1 MRCDAA
7 SSWLCGRHVSV
18 ATAMPTAGPSFFF
31 LCRPTV
37 SCSTDAPKYSSSSP
51 SSTRY
56 NPLKRFHSGHA
67 PDVVR
72 RWIQSDHPLA
82 SQDRFTVASYNI
94 LGDRNAFTHRHLYGN
109 VPSIY
114 LKWNR
119 RKRVICDELAAWNS
133 DIVCLQEVDK
143 YFELS
148 DILAT
153 MEYAGS
159 YKRRTGD
166 TVDGCAIFWKAHNFR
181 LLEEESI
188 EFKAYGLRDNVAQL
202 SVFEADA

>member
-1 MRCDAA
+1 M
-7 SSWLCGRHVSV
+7 
-18 ATAMPTAGPSFFF
+18 
-31 LCRPTV
+31 
-37 SCSTDAPKYSSSSP
+37 
-51 SSTRY
+51 
-56 NPLKRFHSGHA
+56 
-67 PDVVR
+67 
-72 RWIQSDHPLA
+72 
-82 SQDRFTVASYNI
+82 
-94 LGDRNAFTHRHLYGN
+94 
-109 VPSIY
+109 PSIY

-148 DILAT
+148 DILAK
-153 MEYAGS
+153 MGYAGS